1 MSIGINSTSYQ
12 PASTQL
18 DFSALSGKS
27 PQTDT
32 LAGQNNQAVDAEALL
47 FGSDKQQD
55 VRFGTPENTAPNLQ
69 NSSQT
74 GDSQS
79 NLVKLFSALIMSL
92 IQMLANTMKN
102 QDTAQDPNEWQD
114 PFQNENG
121 LGGDT
126 SLADDG
132 GGSTPDAT
140 GDGGGDTTSATGE
153 GGGGDTTSATGDGSG
168 GNTTSAAGGGG
179 GGTRSA
185 TDSDSGGTPSVTDNG
200 TTPTNKG
207 SAPTGTG
214 PVQVPKASGDTV
226 VVNQTIKVGAGET
239 FDGQGKTFTASNAL
253 GDGGQGES
261 QKPLFELAEG
271 ATLKNVNLGQNEAD
285 GIHVKAATDAKVT
298 IDNLHAENVG
308 EDLITVKG
316 EGGAKVTN
324 LDIKNSSAQGADDK
338 IIQLN
343 ADTHLNVDGFKAT
356 DFGTMV
362 RTNGGKQ
369 FNDMSIELNGIDASH
384 GKFALVKSDSEDLKL
399 ATGDIAMTDVK
410 HAYDKTKLST
420 QHTEL

>member
-1 MSIGINSTSYQ
+1 
-12 PASTQL
+12 A
-18 DFSALSGKS
+18 
-27 PQTDT
+27 
-32 LAGQNNQAVDAEALL
+32 
-47 FGSDKQQD
+47 
-55 VRFGTPENTAPNLQ
+55 
-69 NSSQT
+69 
-74 GDSQS
+74 
-79 NLVKLFSALIMSL
+79 
-92 IQMLANTMKN
+92 
-102 QDTAQDPNEWQD
+102 
-114 PFQNENG
+114 
-121 LGGDT
+121 
-126 SLADDG
+126 G
-132 GGSTPDAT
+132 GG
-140 GDGGGDTTSATGE
+140 GGGGGGNTTSATG
-153 GGGGDTTSATGDGSG
+153 GSGG
-168 GNTTSAAGGGG
+168 GNTTSAAGGK
-179 GGTRSA
+179 GGTHSA
-185 TDSDSGGTPSVTDNG
+185 TDGGNGGTPSVTDNG

-316 EGGAKVTN
+316 EGGAKLTN

-369 FNDMSIELNGIDASH
+369 FNDMSIELNGIDANH

-410 HAYDKTKLST
+410 HAYDKTKAST